1 MTMQKVKYLTKA
13 DLVRLNNLAIKNN
26 SNRAIQEEFVNEI
39 SDDLKM
45 PISTILP
52 HNDVELR
59 IKIVMTNPF
68 EPSTTITDADGNELE
83 ERPNWCD
90 VWLDIPFKELDKLPE
105 YVAYHD

>member
-1 MTMQKVKYLTKA
+1 MSKKVKYLTKA
-13 DLVRLNNLAIKNN
+13 DLVRRNNLAIKNN

-52 HNDVELR
+52 HNDVEWR
-59 IKIVMTNPF
+59 IKIVMTNRF